1 MYKHISKY
9 ANSIRPLKNNN
20 YSLMKE
26 LEKTKR
32 ISIAAVLF
40 ILVVIIGLLT
50 YKRPKHNYAV
60 NTKSTLEKLT
70 NENYL
75 VTLNELN
82 NPDYVLVDIRNQY
95 EFDKGHLEN
104 AINIYAAEILSDN
117 NSKVFKELKASNKT
131 AVLYGNNPQEPN
143 APFLI
148 LYQLGFDNIK
158 LLAVEN
164 SYLQNKL
171 ITKNSKIEES
181 EANITAFI
189 NESVKK
195 AAIVPV
201 PIIKIVAPPKKVI
214 TIEKK
219 KKAPA
224 EGGC

>member
-1 MYKHISKY
+1 
-9 ANSIRPLKNNN
+9 
-20 YSLMKE
+20 MKE

-50 YKRPKHNYAV
+50 YKRPKHTYAV
-60 NTKSTLEKLT
+60 NTKNTLEKLT
-70 NENYL
+70 GENYL
-75 VTLNELN
+75 VALNEIN
-82 NPDYVLVDIRNQY
+82 NPDYVLIDIRNQY

-104 AINIYAAEILSDN
+104 AINIYAAEILSDD
-117 NSKVFKELKASNKT
+117 NSKVFKDLKESKKT

-143 APFLI
+143 TPFLI

-158 LLAVEN
+158 LLAIEN

-171 ITKNSKIEES
+171 ITKNSEIEKY
-181 EANITAFI
+181 EADVTAFI
-189 NESVKK
+189 NESIKK
-195 AAIVPV
+195 ANTAPIVKV
-201 PIIKIVAPPKKVI
+201 VVAPPKKVI
-214 TIEKK
+214 TVEKK

>member
-1 MYKHISKY
+1 
-9 ANSIRPLKNNN
+9 
-20 YSLMKE
+20 MKE

-40 ILVVIIGLLT
+40 ILAVIIGLLT
-50 YKRPKHNYAV
+50 YKRPKHTYAV
-60 NTKSTLEKLT
+60 NTKSTLERIT
-70 NENYL
+70 SENYL

-104 AINIYAAEILSDN
+104 AINVYAAEILSEDN
-117 NSKVFKELKASNKT
+117 IKVFEELKENNKT

-148 LYQLGFDNIK
+148 LYQLGYENIK
-158 LLAVEN
+158 LLAIEN

-171 ITKNSKIEES
+171 ITQNSEIEKS
-181 EANITAFI
+181 EADVTAFI
-189 NESVKK
+189 NESIKK
-195 AAIVPV
+195 ANTAPIVKV
-201 PIIKIVAPPKKVI
+201 VAAPPKKVI
-214 TIEKK
+214 TVEKK